1 MSKVS
6 SYICPRCGAP
16 LPHATPGTSFCEFC
30 GSPIKVTP
38 ESLAEIEPRKF
49 GYEFEKGR
57 YDAQNSVPGAAL
69 AEEIQ
74 KLIQPLDDLHQTES
88 SYADLKWKTANA
100 KSKLEKAGGY
110 NKILMYTLP
119 LLAFLYLLFVRVPVL
134 AALAVAIGFFA
145 VYRIH
150 FRAREKALRA
160 AYAKSKKQLASI
172 RNHLNE
178 LKDNYQFDLVPE
190 DYREREA
197 MAYFVKVLRNGRA
210 ASLQQAINLYEDE
223 KHKKQVLRLQQ
234 EQLALKQEALD
245 VQRQQM
251 EADQAYKEKQLEL
264 AQQKKSVDWGAVAA
278 VAGTVVAAAI
288 AFKDRQD

>member
-1 MSKVS
+1 M
-6 SYICPRCGAP
+6 
-16 LPHATPGTSFCEFC
+16 
-30 GSPIKVTP
+30 
-38 ESLAEIEPRKF
+38 
-49 GYEFEKGR
+49 
-57 YDAQNSVPGAAL
+57 
-69 AEEIQ
+69 
-74 KLIQPLDDLHQTES
+74 
-88 SYADLKWKTANA
+88 
-100 KSKLEKAGGY
+100 
-110 NKILMYTLP
+110 
-119 LLAFLYLLFVRVPVL
+119 
-134 AALAVAIGFFA
+134 
-145 VYRIH
+145 
-150 FRAREKALRA
+150 
-160 AYAKSKKQLASI
+160 
-172 RNHLNE
+172 NE

-264 AQQKKSVDWGAVAA
+264 AQQKKGVDWGAVAA